1 MALTKVDKS
10 VSSTPG
16 IVDNSNATAITI
28 DSSERVGIGLTSPAS
43 PLHVRVTSDAN
54 FEVENAS
61 GVVRLAALNDARSV
75 NINMEFTSTHFGFLT
90 GNLGLGT
97 TTINTGTLGTANKF
111 LEVAAGTANGSGT
124 IVLSRTTNGNNNE
137 IGGLRF
143 VNTDNA
149 DDDGLDADGKLVA
162 AISARSVTSDSN
174 ASDDSG
180 ANLLFYTKPEASNY
194 GERMRIDSFGRVMV
208 NATSASEYFEVKG
221 AMGLQASNST
231 NRWSLYT
238 YTDNTLR
245 FNYNGAGGDELTM
258 NSSGDFAIG
267 KSSFGASTAGFAITN
282 SGVNV
287 YSSNSSS
294 SSSTYH
300 VHDGSNFKFYVG
312 YNGYIYAANTTVQST
327 SDERLKENIRDLD
340 KGLSDILK
348 LKPRRFDWKEG
359 EGTYEKDVSGFI
371 AQEAEEAGFDEFVSN
386 FKHKTLDDAKSF
398 GQGGLIPALVKAIQE
413 QQAIIE
419 DLQTQINEVKNG
431 N

>member
-180 ANLLFYTKPEASNY
+180 ANLLFYTKPEAGNY
-194 GERMRIDSFGRVMV
+194 AERFRIDSDGRFLFG
-208 NATSASEYFEVKG
+208 T
-221 AMGLQASNST
+221 
-231 NRWSLYT
+231 
-238 YTDNTLR
+238 TDSSI
-245 FNYNGAGGDELTM
+245 
-258 NSSGDFAIG
+258 SSGP
-267 KSSFGASTAGFAITN
+267 GFKLYPSATFPQ
-282 SGVNV
+282 SGMVVNTSNGT
-287 YSSNSSS
+287 SSNF
-294 SSSTYH
+294 H
-300 VHDGSNFKFYVG
+300 L
-312 YNGYIYAANTTVQST
+312 YNTNASFSGFRWYINTNGGTINYSANNVNL
-327 SDERLKENIRDLD
+327 SDERLKTNIEISGNYLEKICNIPVKLFNYKDEPED
-340 KGLSDILK
+340 KDRSLG
-348 LKPRRFDWKEG
+348 
-359 EGTYEKDVSGFI
+359 VI
-371 AQEAEEAGFDEFVSN
+371 AQEVEAVAPELVNNDGFGDTPEDGVPL
-386 FKHKTLDDAKSF
+386 KTVYTTDMMY
-398 GQGGLIPALVKAIQE
+398 ALMKAIQE